1 MIRRQPA
8 HRHGACEGAPA
19 KQRVTFDG
27 GLTVFEDIEFESTAK
42 PRPDELSAFYARQNH
57 PSTQSRE
64 RLQRMLDSAFCVVSA
79 RRNGELI
86 GFARG
91 VTDGLCGH
99 LAECKLD
106 PAYQGPAC
114 VTRTDGRIEHDAYGI
129 ARQMAWRVIESL
141 RTHGVERIDA
151 IAHGTEV
158 DFCEELGFKK
168 MRGVEVLELSAETI
182 TPVSQ
187 RAVSTAGAML

>member
-1 MIRRQPA
+1 
-8 HRHGACEGAPA
+8 
-19 KQRVTFDG
+19 
-27 GLTVFEDIEFESTAK
+27 VFEDIEFEATAK
-42 PRPDELSAFYARQNH
+42 PRPEELSTFYARQKH

-64 RLQRMLDSAFCVVSA
+64 KLQRMLDAAFCVVSA

-91 VTDGLCGH
+91 VTDGLCGR

-114 VTRTDGRIEHDAYGI
+114 LTRTDGRIEHDAYGI
-129 ARQMAWRVIESL
+129 AREMAWRVIESL
-141 RTHGVERIDA
+141 RTYGVERIDA

-168 MRGVEVLELSAETI
+168 LRGVEVLELSAEAFLPT
-182 TPVSQ
+182 VR
-187 RAVSTAGAML
+187 RAVSAAGAPA